1 MGRKTKDW
9 KFRITFLAAL
19 AVFIFAAAK
28 LGLSFWEYHKGAQ
41 QYQELEG
48 IAGLPSTKKSDDKGN
63 KSQEPAEQMVFEKRI
78 NAVVYLWRLGI
89 MEILEIRILLSMGI
103 ICGMVLCLPS

>member
-1 MGRKTKDW
+1 MGRRAKDW

-19 AVFIFAAAK
+19 TVFIFGAAK

-48 IAGLPSTKKSDDKGN
+48 IAGLPSTKMSDNKGN
-63 KSQEPAEQMVFEKRI
+63 KSKKPTEQMDFD
-78 NAVVYLWRLGI
+78 
-89 MEILEIRILLSMGI
+89 
-103 ICGMVLCLPS
+103 